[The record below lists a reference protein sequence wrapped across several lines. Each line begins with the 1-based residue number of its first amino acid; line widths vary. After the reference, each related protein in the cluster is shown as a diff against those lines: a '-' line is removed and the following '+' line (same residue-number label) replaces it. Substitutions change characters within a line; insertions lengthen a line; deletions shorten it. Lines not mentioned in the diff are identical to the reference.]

1 MSDVGTATQGEVWT
15 VSAYVKLGAGTTAGV
30 SVFVRI
36 AYYQS
41 DGTYIGQ
48 LSLTDIVAEL
58 TGDYKRF
65 SHTGTLPAN
74 PLISRVA
81 AQLVVTKIANGDAFD
96 LISDGWLLE
105 KSDSMGSYFDGSTE
119 DTGEWTYDWTGA
131 AHASTSIATS
141 AAPGLVAMASGYMT
155 MNAAGSTTTLA
166 TPSENPAALPFRVVL
181 PTERPC
187 TYTVPASVPVTPLNV
202 TLAAPAVPADFD
214 RVATAAS
221 LLTMVTSLGASGTA
235 SSVIVT
241 GICRLTP
248 TFALGT
254 CTPGTSSVATSPA
267 PRVRTTRAPRRPQ
280 PGVSTDLMPVTIT
293 NVPMGGGVPG

>member
-1 MSDVGTATQGEVWT
+1 MSGLSVTVPTPVLELVTATDGVRPPRT
-15 VSAYVKLGAGTTAGV
+15 GCSVARVMVAG
-30 SVFVRI
+30 
-36 AYYQS
+36 
-41 DGTYIGQ
+41 
-48 LSLTDIVAEL
+48 
-58 TGDYKRF
+58 F
-65 SHTGTLPAN
+65 S
-74 PLISRVA
+74 R
-81 AQLVVTKIANGDAFD
+81 D
-96 LISDGWLLE
+96 
-105 KSDSMGSYFDGSTE
+105 
-119 DTGEWTYDWTGA
+119 DT
-131 AHASTSIATS
+131 TSIATS